1 MRFRFF
7 PRAALGVLPL
17 IAAGVLRAATD
28 PLLPAW
34 EETSRNLFQE
44 AHARFADE
52 EGREARL
59 GEAATLL
66 QLQPRTERNLRGAVA
81 LLSALVDESTDD
93 DAGLTALYLLGRIE
107 HAHRAVPDLEAAAR
121 HYRRLLTHRPD
132 HPLAGQAAV
141 KLAILEL
148 YRPRPA
154 EERLELVSTFDALTR
169 DLPDAA
175 ARRDLHLVLGE
186 AVLRFE
192 LEPTLA
198 LDQFVAALE
207 DGIVMPLLR
216 ADILVRV
223 GELAREAGRVELA
236 RRSYRTF
243 LADFPRAPRRLM
255 IREALDALTDGS
267 A

>member
-1 MRFRFF
+1 
-7 PRAALGVLPL
+7 
-17 IAAGVLRAATD
+17 
-28 PLLPAW
+28 
-34 EETSRNLFQE
+34 
-44 AHARFADE
+44 
-52 EGREARL
+52 
-59 GEAATLL
+59 
-66 QLQPRTERNLRGAVA
+66 
-81 LLSALVDESTDD
+81 
-93 DAGLTALYLLGRIE
+93 
-107 HAHRAVPDLEAAAR
+107 
-121 HYRRLLTHRPD
+121 
-132 HPLAGQAAV
+132 
-141 KLAILEL
+141 
-148 YRPRPA
+148 
-154 EERLELVSTFDALTR
+154 LTR